1 MPGTAST
8 VIEVTESVS
17 DITATG
23 DQITIELTDDVTTV
37 EAYNLAV
44 PTAVPGVIAASSVT
58 VEAHNTIPSGFLD
71 DALKVLADQLF
82 RGDDQP
88 SGDRVEQGDLWYES
102 DTENL
107 FIYREVAPGT
117 FEWQPIA
124 IAAADSDT
132 LDGGLY

>member
-1 MPGTAST
+1 MSTVST

-17 DITATG
+17 EIAATG
-23 DQITIELTDDVTTV
+23 DQISINLTDDVTTIQ
-37 EAYNLAV
+37 AYNLAV

-58 VEAHNTIPSGFLD
+58 VQAHNTIPSGFLD
-71 DALKVLADQLF
+71 DALKVLADQIF
-82 RGDDQP
+82 RSDTQP
-88 SGDRVEQGDLWYES
+88 SGDRVEQGDIWYET
-102 DTENL
+102 DTETL
-107 FIYREVAPGT
+107 YIYREVSPGT